1 MPDTKLGVE
10 VEIYYVYMVS
20 GSRGWARLFF
30 DCPSWRLQ
38 VSDRDERPI
47 VCHLGGAEIRVLYK
61 LISSP
66 GEILS
71 KEQLISFGWPGRVV
85 TVGSL
90 NQAIFNVRSFFGVD
104 GHSVIV
110 TSPKAGYMFNTDY
123 LASPL
128 DGDEQPL
135 KDVNELIDSTS
146 LFSPANEGFIEPVI
160 KGFKRKTIIAFAYK
174 LLGVLVLIVALTY
187 FFQPEIEILTDDP
200 LQVKSF
206 KVGGL
211 DIEFITSVKKDV
223 AATLVSQL
231 KNIPVNLHGRIM
243 IRVQDERYRV
253 VCYTPVG
260 SSSYA
265 VPINV
270 PLHFLVVRCISSA
283 GGMAGGN

>member
-1 MPDTKLGVE
+1 MPDKKLGMD

-30 DCPSWRLQ
+30 DCPNWRLQ
-38 VSDRDERPI
+38 VTDRDERPI
-47 VCHLGGAEIRVLYK
+47 VCHLGGAEIRVLYR
-61 LISSP
+61 LVSSP

-71 KEQLISFGWPGRVV
+71 KERLISFGWPGRVV

-90 NQAIFNVRSFFGVD
+90 TQAIFNVRSFFGVD

-123 LASPL
+123 LADP
-128 DGDEQPL
+128 GDEQPL
-135 KDVNELIDSTS
+135 YDESELIDSTN
-146 LFSPANEGFIEPVI
+146 LFSSANEEFVEPVV
-160 KGFKRKTIIAFAYK
+160 KELKRKTIATFASKILGILAF
-174 LLGVLVLIVALTY
+174 IVAFTY

-200 LQVKSF
+200 LHVNSF

-223 AATLVSQL
+223 AAVLVSQL

-270 PLHFLVVRCISSA
+270 PLDFLVVRCVSSA

>member
-1 MPDTKLGVE
+1 M
-10 VEIYYVYMVS
+10 
-20 GSRGWARLFF
+20 
-30 DCPSWRLQ
+30 
-38 VSDRDERPI
+38 SDRDERPI

-90 NQAIFNVRSFFGVD
+90 TQAIFNVRSFFGVD

-146 LFSPANEGFIEPVI
+146 LFSSANEGFIEPVI

-174 LLGVLVLIVALTY
+174 LLGVLVIIVALTY

>member
-1 MPDTKLGVE
+1 MPDKKLGMD

-20 GSRGWARLFF
+20 GSRGLARLFF
-30 DCPSWRLQ
+30 DCPNWRLQ

-47 VCHLGGAEIRVLYK
+47 ACQLGGAEIRVLYK
-61 LISSP
+61 LISNP

-71 KEQLISFGWPGRVV
+71 KELLISFGWPGRVV

-90 NQAIFNVRSFFGVD
+90 TQAIFNVRSFFGVD

-123 LASPL
+123 LADP
-128 DGDEQPL
+128 GDEQPL
-135 KDVNELIDSTS
+135 NDESILIESPN
-146 LFSPANEGFIEPVI
+146 LFSSANEPVV
-160 KGFKRKTIIAFAYK
+160 KEFKRKTIFAFASK
-174 LLGVLVLIVALTY
+174 ILGVLAFIAVFTY

-200 LQVKSF
+200 LRVKSF

-243 IRVQDERYRV
+243 IRVQDEMYRV
-253 VCYTPVG
+253 VCYTRVG

-270 PLHFLVVRCISSA
+270 PLDFLVVRCVSSA
-283 GGMAGGN
+283 GGMAGGR

>member
-1 MPDTKLGVE
+1 MPDTKLGME

-30 DCPSWRLQ
+30 DCSSWRLQ

-90 NQAIFNVRSFFGVD
+90 TQAIFNLRSFFGVD

-123 LASPL
+123 LAGPL

-135 KDVNELIDSTS
+135 KDASESIDSTS
-146 LFSPANEGFIEPVI
+146 LFSPVNEEFVEPVI
-160 KGFKRKTIIAFAYK
+160 KGLKRKTVIAFASK
-174 LLGVLVLIVALTY
+174 LLGVLVFIVALTY
-187 FFQPEIEILTDDP
+187 LFQPEIEILTDDP
-200 LQVKSF
+200 LQVESF

-211 DIEFITSVKKDV
+211 DIEFITSVKKM
-223 AATLVSQL
+223 SQRL
-231 KNIPVNLHGRIM
+231 WFH
-243 IRVQDERYRV
+243 
-253 VCYTPVG
+253 
-260 SSSYA
+260 S
-265 VPINV
+265 
-270 PLHFLVVRCISSA
+270 
-283 GGMAGGN
+283 